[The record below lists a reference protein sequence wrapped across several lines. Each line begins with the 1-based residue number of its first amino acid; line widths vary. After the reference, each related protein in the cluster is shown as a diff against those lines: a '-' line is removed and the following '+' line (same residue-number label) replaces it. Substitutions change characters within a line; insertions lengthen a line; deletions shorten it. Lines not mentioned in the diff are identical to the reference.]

1 MVMKWAE
8 VTQTP
13 DYQKADGNTREAMR
27 NGYFMDVVAPSI
39 PTEHLQNARDEFDAD
54 TQPTFIGKAKEAIS
68 NGASTVADT
77 VSKGINL
84 AGEVYDDA
92 QKREDDRI
100 RQEDYARSN
109 AVRPVTDT
117 GSFRT
122 PLENKINQQNLEAQQ
137 KYESSPVEAA
147 SEIARQGY
155 AGLTIDA
162 PAAVNKAGQ
171 AFSPDG
177 SAAEDFFKKGAEY
190 WESNAKDFEPN
201 TRNKGVLVNKLA
213 SGARA
218 IPLSGATMAAY
229 GVSLLSSSVAA
240 PIATAAGI
248 AALFGGSQFTD
259 TYEKS
264 LQAGLPK
271 DQAFK
276 AGLLTGSIEGLGE
289 TAGDYMGG
297 KFMVG
302 LGHTFAKTLGT
313 KEALSAATSPR
324 WAIKFGKDFI
334 ENAAV
339 QSGTEFGQ
347 NFGETAVEN
356 RYGISNDSPIDQ
368 GKQGAATALAMSL
381 MMMPGAVVGHKHQ
394 ANVRKLAGDL
404 IADQSAPIDE
414 RAKAAEFIRTEM
426 EHSIGK
432 EAAKKWHEG
441 MIATLGFDQADTIKK
456 QAAQE
461 QPAEQQTADTGDLN
475 AATILGTPEPEQPAQ
490 PSQVQPTPEIKP
502 AGVLGRAAL
511 AAVKQGITP
520 LNQPTAEVS
529 NAQFQPGAANE
540 QPNISP
546 AVADTNVLQPLP
558 ENSGENAG
566 IGNGHNPV
574 GGGLA
579 ATGTGENGS
588 AKSTDARLS
597 TGQQADS
604 VAQVGQPANIYSPSE
619 ADALKKA
626 TQGKRERRATQ
637 REEILAGPV
646 HPDAAMA
653 EHYAQKTA
661 ALGMTQQQAEAV
673 KPETGKDA
681 MTGLYSD
688 EELRQA
694 MHRAQK
700 TGGYHYVEFDL
711 FNLGGANKAL
721 GANARADEVIKQL
734 GSAVASNFDGQ
745 IVSRRGGGRFGV
757 LVKDGFDTQSAIDNA
772 KREAQHIAK
781 ANKLDQIDA
790 PKVPGS
796 KGIALYG
803 ASTPVDHR
811 EIKDIIQDVQ
821 DNTRAQMP
829 KGEQNVNGSQTWKT
843 WLAASTG
850 QAAGVSRSIAGRSG
864 QVAGEARPSGGG
876 YGAALER
883 ASSQGIRESES
894 RIAPDNH
901 RNIIHADRAQ
911 RAKLTE
917 QQQAATEPHTDRD
930 TLTGFYTANDVR
942 KSISRALDQTKK
954 DLKPIPM
961 AGIDVSNLGGM
972 TEALGRETADII
984 FRNIAHITAEHVQAI
999 KGADLIPFRNGGD
1012 EFLFIVPGAT
1022 VEQVQVALSKSAKAV
1037 QDYIHEI
1044 GIQDLPHA
1052 KYLDNLEKR
1061 GSGIYYG
1068 TEKLIDSDI
1077 QIPEYID
1084 RLDAQIEKAKSQPK
1098 SKPAEVQ
1105 AESPV
1110 QSVPAGTA
1118 ESVKSAIEQLIAKR
1132 KIAGQF
1138 GLAPNLDAVI
1148 RAAKAY
1154 LKGEKFNK
1162 SLFTKTAA
1170 KFQRHDAGIATILR
1184 SVVDAVN
1191 NVVDNGTVSAPKER
1205 KAATDLI
1212 QRIKQL
1218 GGISSEYAEDFGAK
1232 DAGFNVRSAFKKG
1245 GESPD
1250 FIASQLKD
1258 EGYPI
1263 SEDDLIGGLA
1273 EFVRRYVNG
1282 ERSFK
1287 AVNIESAAMSER
1299 DDRAFQDLIPDAEKH
1314 GIDWRKFKSPDD
1326 LYVAITVAEDA
1337 LTDAEQAAH
1346 DIALGDNDITLDDV
1360 KLSSEAEVNA
1370 WLSGEND
1377 ARRNA
1382 EGVAGAAIGE
1392 QAQGNQVSAQGTGV
1406 QGEAQSG
1413 AGGGVLKS
1421 YTNSE
1426 VIKREAAAKAAEEA
1440 ANKEAPAKN
1449 VTADQVDMFATQG
1462 GLFNSNRTPS
1472 PQSLQSA
1479 DILAPDYASSIK
1491 SVSDGMR
1498 TATKILGDIPHANSI
1513 RIHGFDSLD
1522 IKSKH
1527 MVLTHML
1534 GLFNDKQVL
1543 RAIIEAV
1550 PVDVM
1555 NSLIGSKWSAD
1566 KLLHDPS
1573 MLTHRLSIS
1582 SDISVTKSVAAFV
1595 NSLFSNVITLPASN
1609 RTKES
1614 GLDQKSSAID
1624 FSGNG
1629 SQAVKADSVDNG
1641 HVEVTINGK
1650 TDTVNVNPTDAQKEA
1665 GTYKKGHFNWNG
1677 LDITIENPAGS
1688 ERSGTDSD
1696 GEKWSVTMPASY
1708 GYLKRTTGA
1717 DGDHVDVYIGKHHDS
1732 DRVFIID
1739 QQDHKSGKF
1748 DEHKVMLGFDTL
1760 REAERTYKAGFS
1772 DGKGAARMGAVS
1784 VMSLDEFKTWLADG
1798 DTTKP
1803 VEQVDTQQ
1811 VVAKP
1816 EIIKVEDIPSG
1827 LKITIE
1833 DNSTG
1838 KTRKKLV
1845 DAKRAMQI
1853 ANQRVEKYEALIK
1866 CMS

>member
-177 SAAEDFFKKGAEY
+177 SAAEDFFKKGAAY
-190 WESNAKDFEPN
+190 WEENQKDFEPN
-201 TRNKGVLVNKLA
+201 TRNKGVLVNTLA

-218 IPLSGATMAAY
+218 IPLSGAAMAAS

-511 AAVKQGITP
+511 DAVKQGITP

-546 AVADTNVLQPLP
+546 AGADTNVLQPLP

-597 TGQQADS
+597 TGQQADNVARPRFNNPHEERVAAHLKQAIENGDSES
-604 VAQVGQPANIYSPSE
+604 VINRYMPKDDRDLQTGFFDKSNKVE
-619 ADALKKA
+619 
-626 TQGKRERRATQ
+626 T
-637 REEILAGPV
+637 
-646 HPDAAMA
+646 
-653 EHYAQKTA
+653 
-661 ALGMTQQQAEAV
+661 V
-673 KPETGKDA
+673 K
-681 MTGLYSD
+681 
-688 EELRQA
+688 
-694 MHRAQK
+694 RAQK
-700 TGGYHYVEFDL
+700 FAEEHNTTAHFIYADL
-711 FNLGGANKAL
+711 ANLGGINEHFE
-721 GANARADEVIKQL
+721 N
-734 GSAVASNFDGQ
+734 
-745 IVSRRGGGRFGV
+745 
-757 LVKDGFDTQSAIDNA
+757 DND
-772 KREAQHIAK
+772 K
-781 ANKLDQIDA
+781 
-790 PKVPGS
+790 
-796 KGIALYG
+796 
-803 ASTPVDHR
+803 
-811 EIKDIIQDVQ
+811 
-821 DNTRAQMP
+821 
-829 KGEQNVNGSQTWKT
+829 
-843 WLAASTG
+843 
-850 QAAGVSRSIAGRSG
+850 
-864 QVAGEARPSGGG
+864 
-876 YGAALER
+876 
-883 ASSQGIRESES
+883 
-894 RIAPDNH
+894 
-901 RNIIHADRAQ
+901 
-911 RAKLTE
+911 
-917 QQQAATEPHTDRD
+917 
-930 TLTGFYTANDVR
+930 
-942 KSISRALDQTKK
+942 
-954 DLKPIPM
+954 
-961 AGIDVSNLGGM
+961 
-972 TEALGRETADII
+972 
-984 FRNIAHITAEHVQAI
+984 
-999 KGADLIPFRNGGD
+999 ADLIYRAEADIFRQEIERYAPDAVFKRTGGD
-1012 EFLFIVPGAT
+1012 ELGAT
-1022 VEQVQVALSKSAKAV
+1022 VIGATTEELQAAAEQTRIKMLEYARKNGLADIPRKAMR
-1037 QDYIHEI
+1037 DKEGNILPSDPRSPFGIGMYI
-1044 GIQDLPHA
+1044 GIAEIKKGDTLDKIFSKASEGMNNA
-1052 KYLDNLEKR
+1052 KMR
-1061 GSGIYYG
+1061 GRNGLIYG
-1068 TEKLIDSDI
+1068 TTDQQTEGLGEDGRNGALDRRPRGIRRGTNSTNPEVRNGVGAAPTSMVQGESRAALNPSDTGRAGTD
-1077 QIPEYID
+1077 QTGN
-1084 RLDAQIEKAKSQPK
+1084 AAGS
-1098 SKPAEVQ
+1098 PA
-1105 AESPV
+1105 AESI
-1110 QSVPAGTA
+1110 TA
-1118 ESVKSAIEQLIAKR
+1118 AIEQLIRRR
-1132 KIAGQF
+1132 KVAGQF
-1138 GLAPNLDAVI
+1138 GLAPNLDAAI
-1148 RAAKAY
+1148 RGAKAY

-1421 YTNSE
+1421 YTNAE
-1426 VIKREAAAKAAEEA
+1426 VLKREAAAKAAEEA
-1440 ANKEAPAKN
+1440 ANKEPPAKN
-1449 VTADQVDMFATQG
+1449 VTSDQVDMFNTQG
-1462 GLFNSNRTPS
+1462 GIFEQPGSTSKS
-1472 PQSLQSA
+1472 PITVETHA
-1479 DILAPDYASSIK
+1479 DLKAAE
-1491 SVSDGMR
+1491 
-1498 TATKILGDIPHANSI
+1498 
-1513 RIHGFDSLD
+1513 
-1522 IKSKH
+1522 KH
-1527 MVLTHML
+1527 
-1534 GLFNDKQVL
+1534 
-1543 RAIIEAV
+1543 
-1550 PVDVM
+1550 VD
-1555 NSLIGSKWSAD
+1555 
-1566 KLLHDPS
+1566 
-1573 MLTHRLSIS
+1573 
-1582 SDISVTKSVAAFV
+1582 
-1595 NSLFSNVITLPASN
+1595 
-1609 RTKES
+1609 
-1614 GLDQKSSAID
+1614 
-1624 FSGNG
+1624 
-1629 SQAVKADSVDNG
+1629 
-1641 HVEVTINGK
+1641 
-1650 TDTVNVNPTDAQKEA
+1650 TDPTDAQKQA
-1665 GTYKKGHFNWNG
+1665 GNYSKGHINWNG

-1688 ERSGTDSD
+1688 ERTGTDSD
-1696 GEKWSVTMPASY
+1696 GEKWSVTMPATY
-1708 GYLKRTTGA
+1708 GYIKRTEGA
-1717 DGDHVDVYIGKHHDS
+1717 DGDHVDVYIGKHHNS
-1732 DRVFIID
+1732 DKVFIID
-1739 QQDHKSGKF
+1739 QQDHKTDKF